1 MKNTGRKTHRIS
13 DSSPRN
19 QVRNNQAHTTA
30 QVRKPVPLRM
40 GGTAFEVGLHEHH
53 LACSSCAWGHRG
65 CARVGAGRTDPL
77 PLRVGV
83 PRPSTPCGIR
93 RMTAPPARGGT
104 ASVMTFHHRV
114 EDCSPGRG
122 GTAAA
127 QDLLSA
133 LVDRSPCAWGV
144 PRPMPTSPACFNSA
158 PREGVPRCWYRSSPA
173 SSAAPPTRGGT
184 ALAGFGG
191 SRGRAD
197 SPYTRGYRGP
207 DDGRGVGAILLPLRV
222 GVPRSR
228 A

>member
-65 CARVGAGRTDPL
+65 CARAGAGRTDPL

-93 RMTAPPARGGT
+93 RMTAPLARG
-104 ASVMTFHHRV
+104 
-114 EDCSPGRG
+114 
-122 GTAAA
+122 
-127 QDLLSA
+127 
-133 LVDRSPCAWGV
+133 GV